1 VERYKYKYNRRLGER
16 LMEELVD
23 KVKQALADSFAF
35 ALKAQSYHWNVIGS
49 DFPQLHDFFG
59 ELYTEVRSAVDT
71 IAEQIRQLDAFAP
84 GTLERMKELSSVE
97 EDEKIPVALKMVENL
112 IAANETVMN
121 TMTEAYKMAEEQ
133 EQYALSNFL
142 QDRLTAHSK
151 HRWMLKATAGRKS

>member
-1 VERYKYKYNRRLGER
+1 
-16 LMEELVD
+16 MEELVD